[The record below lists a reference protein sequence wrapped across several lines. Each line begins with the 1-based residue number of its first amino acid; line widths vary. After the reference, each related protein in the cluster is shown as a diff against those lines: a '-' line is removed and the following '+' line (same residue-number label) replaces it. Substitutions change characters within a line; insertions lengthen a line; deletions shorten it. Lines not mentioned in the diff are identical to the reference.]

1 MYLGIICD
9 LFIASSSDCKEAK
22 PVIAQACYEWN
33 QIHGHREGVFI
44 QPRFCEVDG
53 YPALCRPQDQL
64 NKVLDKCDIA
74 VALVWYKFA
83 NGLREELER
92 SIQQQKKLL
101 VYFSEKGIS
110 PKNFNEANMDAIEN
124 FKGSHQ
130 ENAYWWSYES
140 DEQLA
145 ELFKRQLQQT
155 MNNLLENEIAGY
167 KSEHEALRFASTA
180 NPNAT
185 QSSVPSLDQLIAEDP
200 HGFIRDFGNRRGREI
215 YREYITPEKLSQ
227 ETLKGLEA
235 LTAEE
240 RAAFASLFD
249 GVGAVVQSG
258 KIRIEGLDYP
268 AFGVPAEEAA
278 WDMFSGID
286 SAKISILQNA
296 GVLHKEKSVIHRH
309 YGPQGG
315 FTIHEIRNM
324 RDCTREIY
332 SFVKKYQQLIP
343 LLGQPASNQGNYFA
357 TGKVISKFHEIKPS

>member
-1 MYLGIICD
+1 MAKKAQTAKAEKKSIFWIMQYSSPFKDVYKKFKQKLSRNYRFIDPLENKNQTAILAKIIPQI
-9 LFIASSSDCKEAK
+9 IAADF
-22 PVIAQACYEWN
+22 VIADVSTIGYDASDDNRPLFNGNVMFEL
-33 QIHGHREGVFI
+33 GVAMAYRKNLIMISSATRKGLPFDI
-44 QPRFCEVDG
+44 SGYHVNDYVEVNI
-53 YPALCRPQDQL
+53 DQFV
-64 NKVLDKCDIA
+64 KEIKAILDDQETVYSNPVSDLDRTYTLIK
-74 VALVWYKFA
+74 
-83 NGLREELER
+83 NSELEALK
-92 SIQQQKKLL
+92 SA
-101 VYFSEKGIS
+101 S
-110 PKNFNEANMDAIEN
+110 
-124 FKGSHQ
+124 
-130 ENAYWWSYES
+130 
-140 DEQLA
+140 LA
-145 ELFKRQLQQT
+145 TPNT
-155 MNNLLENEIAGY
+155 MQ
-167 KSEHEALRFASTA
+167 ASA
-180 NPNAT
+180 
-185 QSSVPSLDQLIAEDP
+185 PSLDQLIAEDP

-249 GVGAVVQSG
+249 GIGAVVQSG